1 MPYDKESG
9 KKFDS
14 PTDALAEALPKG
26 ADASEVMDKL
36 KEMGYS
42 LEPAMG
48 AVGLAVEIE
57 SAPEKADEEA
67 KEESKEESKET
78 SEEGIEAEPKEGDAP
93 AEVAEISM
101 GMMEAPE
108 PMSKKRDRV
117 AEGLM
122 DKFKKGMV

>member
-14 PTDALAEALPKG
+14 PKDALAEALPEG

-42 LEPAMG
+42 LEPAME

-57 SAPEKADEEA
+57 AEPSDEKKEDKDKEEA
-67 KEESKEESKET
+67 KEGT
-78 SEEGIEAEPKEGDAP
+78 EAEPKEGDAP
-93 AEVAEISM
+93 EEAVEISM
-101 GMMEAPE
+101 GMMGAPE